1 MNANA
6 YTKYAILFGQKW
18 AIFTNIR
25 LADVWLVAS
34 ARILAMAECCCGF
47 FCFFLSFVSDKV
59 ASTTLAIAIYTNCKG
74 ETNQCM
80 ELMAH
85 NH

>member
-6 YTKYAILFGQKW
+6 YTKYAISFGQKW

-25 LADVWLVAS
+25 PMFGLLLQLVFWLWLNVVVDS
-34 ARILAMAECCCGF
+34 SV
-47 FCFFLSFVSDKV
+47 FFLSFVSDKV

-80 ELMAH
+80 ELMAQ